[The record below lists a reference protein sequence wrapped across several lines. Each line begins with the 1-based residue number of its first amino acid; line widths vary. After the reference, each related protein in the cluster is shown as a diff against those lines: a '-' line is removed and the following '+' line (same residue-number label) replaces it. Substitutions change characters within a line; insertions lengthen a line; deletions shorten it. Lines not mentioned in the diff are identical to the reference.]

1 MVSGLDAIQWI
12 ERHDAFQDSNHCRFV
27 DEDFIGH
34 DLDTLSMWR
43 LQNTGGRGSH
53 QIKNDDANGILQL
66 ITGNQAND
74 LMTLDMNNKRQVD
87 PSLSPV
93 ILFRVKALSAAQ
105 IEVRMGLV
113 DVLDTDHCI
122 FEVDI
127 SGAPNVFAESYNA
140 GGQTETV
147 DTGVALD
154 TDYHYYGIYIN
165 DAGRPF
171 WYIDGV
177 LENEG
182 DDADV
187 DPTEF
192 FQPFIEVEAEA
203 GAAVKTIEIDFI
215 KGWQRR
221 E

>member
-1 MVSGLDAIQWI
+1 MPTGWDGIEWV
-12 ERHDAFQDSNHCRFV
+12 ERHSAFQDANHCRFV
-27 DEDFIGH
+27 DDDFIGH
-34 DLDTLSMWR
+34 SLDTLSIWR

-53 QIKNDDANGILQL
+53 QIKDNDANGILQL
-66 ITGNQAND
+66 LTGNQAAD
-74 LMTLDMNNKRQVD
+74 LMTLDMADKRQVD

-93 ILFRVKALSAAQ
+93 ILFRLKALSAVQ

-127 SGAPNVFAESYNA
+127 SGDPNVFAESYSG
-140 GGQTETV
+140 GGQTVSV

-154 TDYHYYGIYIN
+154 VAYHYYGIYIN
-165 DAGRPF
+165 SAGRPF

-182 DDADV
+182 ADANV
-187 DPTEF
+187 DPAEF

-203 GAAVKTIEIDFI
+203 GATKTIEIDFI
-215 KGWQRR
+215 KGWQKR